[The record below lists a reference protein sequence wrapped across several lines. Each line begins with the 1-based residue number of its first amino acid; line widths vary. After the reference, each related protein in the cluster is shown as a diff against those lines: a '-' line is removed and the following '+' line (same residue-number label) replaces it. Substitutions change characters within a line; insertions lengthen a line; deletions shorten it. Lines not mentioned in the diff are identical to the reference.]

1 MAVIGSRRI
10 VSRHK
15 TETRRRIGPV
25 HIAAWKVF
33 HMRLLAVAGVEVVV
47 EVVADC
53 ILPVAHRPVGHTLV
67 EIVEVAES
75 TVGIAAIE
83 CMGPV
88 TNRLTDAM
96 KTAAGRASWYWA
108 V

>member
-1 MAVIGSRRI
+1 MIGSRRI

-25 HIAAWKVF
+25 RIAAWMVF
-33 HMRLLAVAGVEVVV
+33 HMRLPAVAGVEVVV
-47 EVVADC
+47 ADY
-53 ILPVAHRPVGHTLV
+53 ILPVAHTPVGHTLV

-83 CMGPV
+83 RMGPV
-88 TNRLTDAM
+88 TNRLRDAM
-96 KTAAGRASWYWA
+96 KTAAGMASWY
-108 V
+108 